1 MGRGNSGGS
10 GRWAGNRGVGG
21 DREPVGFRIAAG
33 TVTCWSPPASGP
45 AGQNYYNNYNNSASR
60 QVPRPAGPRR
70 LLARRRRRPPR
81 RRPRPHR
88 LPAAGPGPVT
98 RVRWPASR
106 RRRALPRDPPP
117 PLPAGARVS
126 QGPVTTVVEYDRA
139 SSSLYINARR
149 RHCQWYKHSQWISTN
164 DFFNRFDSR

>member
-98 RVRWPASR
+98 PRCPPAR
-106 RRRALPRDPPP
+106 GLH
-117 PLPAGARVS
+117 
-126 QGPVTTVVEYDRA
+126 TVVVHECA
-139 SSSLYINARR
+139 SSSLYINAGR
-149 RHCQWYKHSQWISTN
+149 RHCQWYEHTQWISTN
-164 DFFNRFDSR
+164 DFFNRFIAGECDLGKCGVR